1 MIRPCRDIEKRRRQ
15 LLLMLNDWDPSK
27 WKTFKKVQPLV
38 LDVETYSRITP
49 VTAHHHTQNDCGN

>member
-1 MIRPCRDIEKRRRQ
+1 
-15 LLLMLNDWDPSK
+15 MLNDWDPSK